1 MPRFDQ
7 TGPRGQGPRTGRGMG
22 FCPPGITGFG
32 AGFAPGMGWGRG
44 GGMGFG
50 PRANF
55 APGWGRMF
63 WTQQDWQESLE
74 DYRDGLKRELQ
85 AVEQEL
91 ADLGE

>member
-1 MPRFDQ
+1 
-7 TGPRGQGPRTGRGMG
+7 
-22 FCPPGITGFG
+22 
-32 AGFAPGMGWGRG
+32 
-44 GGMGFG
+44 MGFG

-63 WTQQDWQESLE
+63 WTQQDWKEGLE
-74 DYRDGLKRELQ
+74 DYRDSLKRELQ